1 MLKTNQPFPSLA
13 ITAIPALW
21 AFFHIPLLPSQNLS
35 HNFISGCSH
44 DCLTQNYL
52 ILGFELLHSIQ
63 QRSYLYPVSPSQTST
78 PLMNETSVTRM
89 DETGRENCQTHRSS
103 SRALFFHWL
112 PANRNTAQFWLQL
125 LTDLLPYPPPLFPS
139 HSNAGFVPG
148 SSTAKIWAALCCCL
162 MKYNW
167 DKQNSTSVTHPAVRR
182 TVHNIIK

>member
-1 MLKTNQPFPSLA
+1 VLKTNQPFPSLA

-112 PANRNTAQFWLQL
+112 PANRNTAHSFGCSYWLTYCHIL
-125 LTDLLPYPPPLFPS
+125 LHYFQAIAMPGLFQDLLQPKS
-139 HSNAGFVPG
+139 EQHCAVVWWSTTEISKTVPQSPIQQSEG
-148 SSTAKIWAALCCCL
+148 
-162 MKYNW
+162 
-167 DKQNSTSVTHPAVRR
+167 RF
-182 TVHNIIK
+182 II